1 LGWIVLEGLNRLNL
15 EVVARGG
22 EEVVV
27 VVGVDVV
34 ELSKDSEIISSTF
47 VTGNIWLDEDEELGS
62 KEVVVI
68 NELEVGGGEGDD
80 GDTMLKT
87 RKKQDHAQTRFQFLY
102 FKPFNFSRM
111 ISPSTVLI
119 SSQKNFRSIL

>member
-27 VVGVDVV
+27 VGVDAV

-62 KEVVVI
+62 NEVVVI
-68 NELEVGGGEGDD
+68 NELEVGEGEGGD

-87 RKKQDHAQTRFQFLY
+87 RKKQDHAQTRFRFFFISNLSTFLE
-102 FKPFNFSRM
+102 
-111 ISPSTVLI
+111 
-119 SSQKNFRSIL
+119 